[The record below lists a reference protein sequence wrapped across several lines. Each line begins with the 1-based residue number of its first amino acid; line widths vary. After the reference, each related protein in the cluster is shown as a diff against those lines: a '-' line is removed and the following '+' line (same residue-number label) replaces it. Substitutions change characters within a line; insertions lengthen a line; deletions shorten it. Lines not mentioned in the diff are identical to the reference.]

1 MTIRYRF
8 LLPTGGETVFTLSL
22 DEVSAELQKKDVAS
36 PPPWAALEF
45 SQCSNCPLKPD
56 EHPLCPVA
64 HSLIDVVP
72 QFENLVSYDRLTVE
86 VQTEDRTV
94 TAKTD
99 VQAALSSLIG
109 LVMASSGC
117 PHTRFFRPMA
127 RFHLPVANEQE
138 TVYRSI
144 NTWLLVQHFRQADGQ
159 HTEQGLDGLAAIYS
173 QLQIVN
179 AALTQRLRSAG
190 KTDSTLNA
198 VVLLDLFA
206 MIVPAAIDDS
216 LDELRA
222 LLAPFLDAPVETS

>member
-8 LLPTGGETVFTLSL
+8 LLPTGGESVFTLSL
-22 DEVSAELQKKDVAS
+22 DEVNAELLKPNVPA
-36 PPPWAALEF
+36 PPQWAALEF
-45 SQCSNCPLKPD
+45 NQCSNCPLNAD

-86 VQTEDRTV
+86 VQTEERTV

-109 LVMASSGC
+109 LIMASSGC

-127 RFHLPVANEQE
+127 RFHLPLANEQE
-138 TVYRSI
+138 TVFRSLA
-144 NTWLLVQHFRQADGQ
+144 TWLLVQHFRQADDP
-159 HTEQGLDGLAAIYS
+159 TSAQGLEGIAEIYA

-190 KTDSTLNA
+190 KTDSALNA

-222 LLAPFLDAPVETS
+222 LLAPFLDSTDTA

>member
-22 DEVSAELQKKDVAS
+22 DDVTAELQKRDVAS

-45 SQCSNCPLKPD
+45 NQCSNCPLKPD

-86 VQTEDRTV
+86 VQTEERTV
-94 TAKTD
+94 SAKTD

-109 LVMASSGC
+109 VVMASSGC

-127 RFHLPVANEQE
+127 RFHLPLANEQE
-138 TVYRSI
+138 TVYRSLT
-144 NTWLLVQHFRQADGQ
+144 TWLLAQHFRRADG
-159 HTEQGLDGLAAIYS
+159 HDTDVGLDGLAAVYS
-173 QLQIVN
+173 QLQVVN

-222 LLAPFLDAPVETS
+222 LLAPFLDLAMDAT